1 MKTAVI
7 GAGSI
12 GLAAAL
18 VCQKA
23 GHSVTLFDPQ
33 GFEQKALS
41 LEADPRVWA
50 LGSRSTQL
58 LIEVGAWAPD
68 ERLCAYQSMHVID
81 ARSDARVTF
90 TETALGH
97 LVEADWVRNQLLS
110 RVAESDIDCVSERVE
125 SVSQRGVLT
134 LHKNEL
140 DVDFVIFA
148 EGRQAH
154 TALASGF
161 EIVDG
166 GYRQMA
172 VVGTLRSEQPHHGEA
187 FQIFTDCGPLALL
200 PLPDRDGEHRVSLVW
215 SLDLDTAAELKECS
229 VETLSSTITQ
239 TSESVRG
246 ALSFVDEPIWI
257 SLSQQSLKQDSL
269 GCLLAIGD
277 TAHGILPLAGLG
289 ANLGF
294 ADVIALQQT
303 LVRAPSAGGD
313 RIART
318 VARERRFEQRTVAMV
333 MGLFSNVFRSDQPLL
348 QLGRSFALRTAD
360 RHPTI
365 RSLIQELAG

>member
-1 MKTAVI
+1 MKTAII
-7 GAGSI
+7 GAGSV

-18 VCQKA
+18 VCRKA

-33 GFEQKALS
+33 GFEQKALP
-41 LEADPRVWA
+41 LEADPRVWT
-50 LGSRSTQL
+50 LGLRSTQL
-58 LIEVGAWAPD
+58 LAELGAWVPD

-90 TETALGH
+90 TEATLGH
-97 LVEADWVRNQLLS
+97 LVEADWIRNQLLS
-110 RVAESDIDCVSERVE
+110 RVVGVGIDCVSERVE
-125 SVSQRGVLT
+125 SVSQRGVLMLPT
-134 LHKNEL
+134 NEVEAGL
-140 DVDFVIFA
+140 VIFA
-148 EGRQAH
+148 EGRQAQ

-166 GYRQMA
+166 GFRQMA
-172 VVGTLRSEQPHHGEA
+172 VVGTLRSDQPHHGEA
-187 FQIFTDCGPLALL
+187 FQIFTKCGPLALL
-200 PLPDRDGEHRVSLVW
+200 PLPDRKGEHRVSLVW
-215 SLDLDTAAELKECS
+215 SLDLETASELKECS
-229 VETLSSTITQ
+229 VEALSLQITQ
-239 TSESVRG
+239 TSELVRG
-246 ALSFVDEPIWI
+246 ALSFVDKPIWI
-257 SLSQQSLKQDSL
+257 PLSQQSLNHDSR

-277 TAHGILPLAGLG
+277 TAHSILPLAGLG

-294 ADVIALQQT
+294 GDVIALQQM
-303 LVRAPSAGGD
+303 LARYPAAHGD

-318 VARERRFEQRTVAMV
+318 VARERRFEQQTVATV

-365 RSLIQELAG
+365 RSLIQELVG

>member
-1 MKTAVI
+1 MI

-58 LIEVGAWAPD
+58 LTELGAWAPD

-90 TETALGH
+90 TEAALGH

-110 RVAESDIDCVSERVE
+110 RVAESGIDCVAERVE

-134 LHKNEL
+134 LPKNEL
-140 DVDFVIFA
+140 DADLVIFA

-154 TALASGF
+154 TALCRWF
-161 EIVDG
+161 
-166 GYRQMA
+166 
-172 VVGTLRSEQPHHGEA
+172 
-187 FQIFTDCGPLALL
+187 
-200 PLPDRDGEHRVSLVW
+200 
-215 SLDLDTAAELKECS
+215 
-229 VETLSSTITQ
+229 
-239 TSESVRG
+239 
-246 ALSFVDEPIWI
+246 
-257 SLSQQSLKQDSL
+257 
-269 GCLLAIGD
+269 
-277 TAHGILPLAGLG
+277 
-289 ANLGF
+289 
-294 ADVIALQQT
+294 
-303 LVRAPSAGGD
+303 
-313 RIART
+313 
-318 VARERRFEQRTVAMV
+318 
-333 MGLFSNVFRSDQPLL
+333 
-348 QLGRSFALRTAD
+348 
-360 RHPTI
+360 
-365 RSLIQELAG
+365 

>member
-1 MKTAVI
+1 MKTAII

-12 GLAAAL
+12 GLAASL

-23 GHSVTLFDPQ
+23 GHSVTVFDPR
-33 GFEQKALS
+33 GFEQKTLS

-58 LIEVGAWAPD
+58 LADLGAWAPD
-68 ERLCAYQSMHVID
+68 ERFCAYQSMLVID
-81 ARSDARVTF
+81 ARSDARVIF
-90 TETALGH
+90 TEAALGH
-97 LVEADWVRNQLLS
+97 LIEADWIRNQLLS
-110 RVAESDIDCVSERVE
+110 RVVGSGIDCVSERVE
-125 SVSQRGVLT
+125 SVSKRGVLM
-134 LHKNEL
+134 LPNNEVEAGL
-140 DVDFVIFA
+140 VVFA
-148 EGRQAH
+148 EGRQAQ

-172 VVGTLRSEQPHHGEA
+172 VVGTLKSEQPHHGEA
-187 FQIFTDCGPLALL
+187 FQIFAECGPLALL
-200 PLPDRDGEHRVSLVW
+200 PLPDRNGEHRVSLVW
-215 SLDLDTAAELKECS
+215 SLDLETASELKECS
-229 VETLSSTITQ
+229 VEALSLKITQ
-239 TSESVRG
+239 TSELVRG
-246 ALSFVDEPIWI
+246 TLNFVDEPIWI
-257 SLSQQSLKQDSL
+257 PLSQQSLKHDAL

-294 ADVIALQQT
+294 GDVLALQQI
-303 LVRAPSAGGD
+303 LAKHPAARGD

-333 MGLFSNVFRSDQPLL
+333 MGLFSDVFRSDQPLL

-365 RSLIQELAG
+365 RSLIKELAG

>member
-58 LIEVGAWAPD
+58 LTELGAWEPD
-68 ERLCAYQSMHVID
+68 ERLCGYQVMHVID

-90 TETALGH
+90 TEAALGH
-97 LVEADWVRNQLLS
+97 LVEADWVRNRLLS
-110 RVAESDIDCVSERVE
+110 RVAESGIDCVSGRVE

-134 LHKNEL
+134 LPENEL
-140 DVDFVIFA
+140 DADLVIFA
-148 EGRQAH
+148 EGRQAQA
-154 TALASGF
+154 ALASGF

-166 GYRQMA
+166 GYRQIA
-172 VVGTLRSEQPHHGEA
+172 VVGTLRSEKPHHGEA
-187 FQIFTDCGPLALL
+187 FQIFTECGPLALL

-215 SLDLDTAAELKECS
+215 SLDLDTASELKEYS
-229 VETLSSTITQ
+229 IETLSLTITQ

-246 ALSFVDEPIWI
+246 ALSFVDVPIWI
-257 SLSQQSLKQDSL
+257 PLSQQSLKQDSI

-294 ADVIALQQT
+294 ADVLALQQT
-303 LVRAPSAGGD
+303 LVRAPSARGD

-318 VARERRFEQRTVAMV
+318 VSRERRFEQRTVAMV
-333 MGLFSNVFRSDQPLL
+333 MGLFSDVFRSDQPLL

>member
-23 GHSVTLFDPQ
+23 GHSVTLFDTQ
-33 GFEQKALS
+33 GFEQKCLS

-58 LIEVGAWAPD
+58 LTELGAWAPD

-90 TETALGH
+90 TEAALGY

-110 RVAESDIDCVSERVE
+110 RVAESGIDCVSERVE
-125 SVSQRGVLT
+125 SVSQRGVLM
-134 LHKNEL
+134 LPKNEL
-140 DVDFVIFA
+140 DADLVIFA

-187 FQIFTDCGPLALL
+187 FQIFTECGPLALL
-200 PLPDRDGEHRVSLVW
+200 PLPDRGDGEHRVSLVW
-215 SLDLDTAAELKECS
+215 SLDLDTASELKEYS
-229 VETLSSTITQ
+229 IEKLSLTITQ

-246 ALSFVDEPIWI
+246 ALSFVDVPIWI

-294 ADVIALQQT
+294 ADVLALQQT
-303 LVRAPSAGGD
+303 LVRAPSTRGD

-318 VARERRFEQRTVAMV
+318 VSRERRFEQRTVAMV

-348 QLGRSFALRTAD
+348 QLGRSFAL
-360 RHPTI
+360 
-365 RSLIQELAG
+365 

>member
-1 MKTAVI
+1 MKIAVI

-18 VCQKA
+18 VSQKA

-41 LEADPRVWA
+41 LEVDPRVWA

-58 LIEVGAWAPD
+58 LTELGAWAPD
-68 ERLCAYQSMHVID
+68 ERVCVYQSMHVID

-90 TETALGH
+90 TEAALGH

-110 RVAESDIDCVSERVE
+110 RVAESGIDCVSERVE

-134 LHKNEL
+134 FPKNEL
-140 DVDFVIFA
+140 DADLAIFA

-172 VVGTLRSEQPHHGEA
+172 VVGTLRSEQAHHEEA
-187 FQIFTDCGPLALL
+187 FQIFTECGPLALL
-200 PLPDRDGEHRVSLVW
+200 PLTDRDGEHRVSLVW
-215 SLDLDTAAELKECS
+215 SLDLDTASELKEYS
-229 VETLSSTITQ
+229 IETLSLTITQ

-257 SLSQQSLKQDSL
+257 PLSQQSLKQDSL

-294 ADVIALQQT
+294 ADVNALQQT
-303 LVRAPSAGGD
+303 LVKAPSARGD

-318 VARERRFEQRTVAMV
+318 VARERRFEQQTVAMV

-365 RSLIQELAG
+365 RSLIQGLAG